1 MSREALMQRVAA
13 LEKSLGMSKAASDG
27 GARSLVAEIESLEER
42 LNGCLT
48 GDDVAPDA
56 VVAEPTLEELETTL
70 GMDDD
75 EDDEDDGV
83 VASLKDPSGIEEE
96 ITQDKFSEVESE
108 RHGEELASA
117 GSMLEVGREVGR
129 KTVASD
135 SVARLMKASERLDKV
150 AAYLE
155 KHGRNN
161 LAFKVDKIADA
172 IDAKINTIKGRK

>member
-13 LEKSLGMSKAASDG
+13 LEKSLGMSQTASDG
-27 GARSLVAEIESLEER
+27 GARSLVAEIESLEKR
-42 LNGCLT
+42 LNGCYM

-56 VVAEPTLEELETTL
+56 VAAEPTLDELETTL
-70 GMDDD
+70 GMDD
-75 EDDEDDGV
+75 DDEDDGV
-83 VASLKDPSGIEEE
+83 VASLKDPSGIEEQ

-117 GSMLEVGREVGR
+117 DSMLAVGREVGR

-161 LAFKVDKIADA
+161 LAFKIDKIADA